1 MMEIRAHGAAFFAAM
16 NTAEGFKSY
25 FREIFGG
32 FENIYII
39 KGGPGTGK
47 SRFMKETAV
56 AAENKGFKVER
67 FYCSS
72 DPTSL
77 DGIIIHDISTVLLDG
92 TSPHAYE
99 PKYPGVKEKLID
111 LGAFWSREM
120 LREHKSEI
128 AELQR
133 RKSKLYN
140 SVYGYLSIVKQY
152 CNIIRADL
160 EEAIDTE
167 KLDAAVWRMSN
178 TLGEGSE
185 EKTAIRIR
193 SGITAEGDITLN
205 SYAALAPRRYALE
218 NYGTVGGIYLKK
230 LYEMT
235 RGSNIITVSFDPY
248 NSEYPDA
255 LYYPEKNVSFYIGS
269 ESDFDEKPIN
279 MKRFV
284 SDEKLKPYKPRLR
297 AVERLRRDALKN
309 MYIDYSCIKRLHSEL
324 EGIYIS
330 AMDFGAKER
339 FCNEFVRELIK

>member
-1 MMEIRAHGAAFFAAM
+1 MEFGTHGAAFFAAM

-47 SRFMKETAV
+47 SRFMKE
-56 AAENKGFKVER
+56 AADKAETKGMNVER

-77 DGIIIHDISTVLLDG
+77 DGIIIQDISAVLLDG

-99 PKYPGVKEKLID
+99 PKYPGVKESLID
-111 LGAFWSREM
+111 LGRFWS
-120 LREHKSEI
+120 SEKLKERRNEI
-128 AELQR
+128 NELQR
-133 RKSKLYN
+133 RKGRLYERI
-140 SVYGYLSIVKQY
+140 YGYLSVIKTY
-152 CNIIRADL
+152 GDIIRSDL
-160 EEAIDTE
+160 CEAVDSE
-167 KLDAAVWRMSN
+167 KIDAAVQRMAN

-185 EKTAIRIR
+185 AGTAVRIR
-193 SGITAEGDITLN
+193 SGVTSEGDITLN
-205 SYAALAPRRYALE
+205 SYAALAKKRYAIE

-230 LYEMT
+230 LYEKT
-235 RGSNIITVSFDPY
+235 RETNKTVVSFNPY
-248 NSEYPDA
+248 DSRYPDA
-255 LYYPEKNVSFYIGS
+255 LYYPEKGISFYVGS
-269 ESDFDEKPIN
+269 ESDYEEKPIN

-284 SDEKLKPYKPRLR
+284 NEDALKPYKPRLR
-297 AVERLRRDALKN
+297 AVERLRRDAVKN

-330 AMDFGAKER
+330 AMDFEAKET
-339 FCNEFVRELIK
+339 FCAEFIKNILK